1 MLRFVSLIL
10 VLVLA
15 CTVKAQVG
23 TQCVTTGP
31 NNCRGCCKAKF
42 DAGTMQNDQS
52 CLTPECSPFLTQG
65 SPVPVAEAVAP
76 VAEAVAPVAE
86 AVAPVAEAVDPVAE
100 AVAAAAEA
108 VAPVVEAVAPV
119 ADAAAPVVEA
129 ISVPPVP
136 VDTVATDGVMGKC
149 VGLAV
154 LSIILM
160 AMI

>member
-65 SPVPVAEAVAP
+65 SPVPAAEAVAPVAEAVAP

-86 AVAPVAEAVDPVAE
+86 AVAPVAEAV
-100 AVAAAAEA
+100 
-108 VAPVVEAVAPV
+108 APVVG
-119 ADAAAPVVEA
+119 A
-129 ISVPPVP
+129 ISVPPVSLTVPPVP
-136 VDTVATDGVMGKC
+136 VDTVATDGVMGQC